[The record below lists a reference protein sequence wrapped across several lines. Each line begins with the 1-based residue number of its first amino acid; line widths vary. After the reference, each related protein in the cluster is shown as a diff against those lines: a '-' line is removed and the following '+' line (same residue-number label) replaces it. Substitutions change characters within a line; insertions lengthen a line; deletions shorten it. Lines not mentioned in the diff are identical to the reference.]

1 MNRSHRST
9 TSRILG
15 SLAFGTALLAAEV
28 ALAAPE
34 TAEQDATATLES
46 KLGTVMGRPGG
57 LTADVVATRAE
68 ATSFDVVSK
77 RQELEAAAAQ
87 VDQALVAYFPRLSGT
102 ARYTRLSPLDP
113 PSLGYLTT
121 AVDNTTM
128 RPVGPGPIDLTNSTL
143 VNVPFSF
150 PILLN
155 QTILQATLNVPL
167 TDYILRIPQGYAAAT
182 KNEKAAQFAEGASR
196 LKAASDAKVVYYTWV
211 RAKLQEVVADQAFAQ
226 ASAHLVDAKHAFD
239 AGTVSKA
246 DVLRVESQLATSKLL
261 IERAKSLAE
270 VSETQIRVAMH
281 DPSPNAYEVGEPMGA
296 ELPKL
301 QGSEALPALWN
312 EAAQTRLELK
322 TLDQT
327 SDALREQA
335 KVARAGNLPRLDAFG
350 DIIYANPNQRVF
362 PVQNRFVATWDV
374 GVSLTYSPND
384 IAVAGAQSKNLTA
397 KAASIV
403 AQRQQLEDGIRVE
416 VTQARNSLREALAT
430 IESTAQGLVAAEE
443 SYRVRRSL
451 FKNGRATAVEL
462 TDAETDLTRSR
473 LEAINARVD
482 ARIAFVRLEH
492 ALGRDVARL
501 GSNNPNNPPSK

>member
-1 MNRSHRST
+1 MNRTHRNT

-15 SLAFGTALLAAEV
+15 SLTFGTALLAAGV
-28 ALAAPE
+28 AQAAPE

-68 ATSFDVVSK
+68 ATSYDVVSK

-182 KNEKAAQFAEGASR
+182 KNEKAAQYAEGASR

-239 AGTVSKA
+239 AGTISKA

-281 DPSPNAYEVGEPMGA
+281 DPSQNAYEVGEPMGS

-301 QGSEALPALWN
+301 QGDTLPALWN
-312 EAAQTRLELK
+312 EASTTRLEIK

-384 IAVAGAQSKNLTA
+384 IALAGAQSKNLTA
-397 KAASIV
+397 KAASVV

-416 VTQARNSLREALAT
+416 VTQARNSLREALAAV
-430 IESTAQGLVAAEE
+430 ESTAQGLVAAEE

-451 FKNGRATAVEL
+451 FRNGRATAVEL

-501 GSNNPNNPPSK
+501 GSSTPAMTNK